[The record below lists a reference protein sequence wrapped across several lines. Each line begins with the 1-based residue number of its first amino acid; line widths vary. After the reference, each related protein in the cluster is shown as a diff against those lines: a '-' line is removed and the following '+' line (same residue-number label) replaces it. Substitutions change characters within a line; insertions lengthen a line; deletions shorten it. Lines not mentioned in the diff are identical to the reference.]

1 MLVPIVA
8 ALVVV
13 AFLVALAWALRNRSA
28 AETAKERRLQSDE
41 SPTLTYLVPPG
52 QDPAVLVAA
61 LEQRGFDAAA
71 DVVGGPQ
78 RLLVGAREGRPDRE
92 EVRSVIEG
100 ASWTT
105 IDHAKRVDREPVRFV
120 DETR

>member
-13 AFLVALAWALRNRSA
+13 AFLAALAWVLRNRNVDEA
-28 AETAKERRLQSDE
+28 AKERSLQSDE
-41 SPTLTYLVPPG
+41 TPTLTYLVPPG

-61 LEQRGFDAAA
+61 LEQSGFDASA

-78 RLLVGAREGRPDRE
+78 RLLVGAHQGRPDRE
-92 EVRSVIEG
+92 KMPSIIED
-100 ASWTT
+100 A
-105 IDHAKRVDREPVRFV
+105 IDHAKPVDARPVRFV
-120 DETR
+120 DEAE

>member
-1 MLVPIVA
+1 MLVPIVV

-13 AFLVALAWALRNRSA
+13 AFLVALAWALRNRTV

-41 SPTLTYLVPPG
+41 SSTLTYLVPPG

-61 LEQRGFDAAA
+61 LEKQGFDAAA

-78 RLLVGAREGRPDRE
+78 RLLVGARTGRPDRE

-105 IDHAKRVDREPVRFV
+105 IDHAKPVDREPVRFV